1 MKLKI
6 FRSLI
11 VLSILAFSTLPVVSQ
26 AKPAGKVNQSPQVTP
41 PNTAGN
47 VINTYMPLVNRGRPA
62 PPNVGP
68 ASIGSEMYGG
78 QDPTIMSRARGAKI
92 RWTRVSGLDWKAIE
106 PVRTNPPT
114 YNWSSVDEA
123 SIQAMTANEIKVIAM
138 VRYAPSWA
146 QKYPGVSCG
155 PIAENALDA
164 FAQFM
169 SAAVTKY
176 SKAPYGIHYW
186 EIGNEPD
193 VDYTLVAP
201 NSEFGCWGDEND
213 AYYGGGYFAMML
225 EKVYPAIKAADPSAT
240 VMPGG
245 LLLDCD
251 PTHPPAGKTCK
262 PANFL
267 EGILRNNGKMNGG
280 NYFDMVSFHGY
291 PVYNGTMQLD
301 EHYPSWESRGGVVLG
316 KANFIREILAKYN
329 VSKPLF
335 HSEGSLTCPEYFTNV
350 CNPPGQDFY
359 EAQADYVVW
368 LYIRNWAAD
377 IKMTTWFQ
385 FIDGWRYDGLL
396 DSAWNPKPSYNALR
410 FLTTELG
417 LMSYNKQITTY
428 APLRTYE
435 FTSSSKKIWVIWSP
449 DEQSHPFALP
459 VGTLNVYDKYGS
471 SITPVNNEISIESP
485 VYVEITP

>member
-1 MKLKI
+1 
-6 FRSLI
+6 
-11 VLSILAFSTLPVVSQ
+11 
-26 AKPAGKVNQSPQVTP
+26 
-41 PNTAGN
+41 
-47 VINTYMPLVNRGRPA
+47 
-62 PPNVGP
+62 
-68 ASIGSEMYGG
+68 
-78 QDPTIMSRARGAKI
+78 
-92 RWTRVSGLDWKAIE
+92 
-106 PVRTNPPT
+106 
-114 YNWSSVDEA
+114 
-123 SIQAMTANEIKVIAM
+123 
-138 VRYAPSWA
+138 
-146 QKYPGVSCG
+146 
-155 PIAENALDA
+155 
-164 FAQFM
+164 
-169 SAAVTKY
+169 
-176 SKAPYGIHYW
+176 
-186 EIGNEPD
+186 
-193 VDYTLVAP
+193 
-201 NSEFGCWGDEND
+201 
-213 AYYGGGYFAMML
+213 
-225 EKVYPAIKAADPSAT
+225 
-240 VMPGG
+240 
-245 LLLDCD
+245 
-251 PTHPPAGKTCK
+251 
-262 PANFL
+262 
-267 EGILRNNGKMNGG
+267 MNGG

-301 EHYPSWESRGGVVLG
+301 EHYPSWEPRGGVVLG